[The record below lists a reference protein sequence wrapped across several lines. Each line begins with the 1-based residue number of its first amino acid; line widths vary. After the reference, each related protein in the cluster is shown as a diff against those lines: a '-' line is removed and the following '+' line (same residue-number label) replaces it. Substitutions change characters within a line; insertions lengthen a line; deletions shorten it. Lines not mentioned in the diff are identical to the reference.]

1 MNEIINTDLL
11 NKIEADNTLS
21 TKFYQYLVKNGAII
35 DGSLRPISF
44 IRKNLLLLDFVV
56 ENDLI

>member
-1 MNEIINTDLL
+1 MNEIINKDLL

-21 TKFYQYLVKNGAII
+21 TKFYQHLVKNGAII
-35 DGSLRPISF
+35 NGSLRPISF
-44 IRKNLLLLDFVV
+44 IRKNLLLLDFAV